1 MIFQI
6 LFAVPFSK
14 TTSLKMC
21 HFADEARDKKFLL
34 FTLTWPLSCDHE
46 WAGLVLFEEDVK
58 VCPPL
63 SWKLARSSTLSLY
76 VLILTTECIYF
87 LFIGCNYL
95 KLSKFNETCQ
105 RQTSRFS
112 DVEGEI
118 LGKQWREL
126 IIIIIIIMLFELFF
140 LILAS
145 CCFGE
150 SKRRNVLLIIGQWAF
165 TPSV

>member
-6 LFAVPFSK
+6 LFAVVPFSK

-21 HFADEARDKKFLL
+21 HFADKTRDKKFLL
-34 FTLTWPLSCDHE
+34 SILTWPLSCDHG
-46 WAGLVLFEEDVK
+46 WAGLVLFEEDDK
-58 VCPPL
+58 VCPPP
-63 SWKLARSSTLSLY
+63 SWKLAHSSTLPLY
-76 VLILTTECIYF
+76 VLILTTECIFF
-87 LFIGCNYL
+87 LFIGCNYFD
-95 KLSKFNETCQ
+95 SDETCQ

-112 DVEGEI
+112 DVVGEI

-126 IIIIIIIMLFELFF
+126 IIIIIIIIMLFELFF

-150 SKRRNVLLIIGQWAF
+150 SKRRNVLLIIGQWTF
-165 TPSV
+165 TSSI